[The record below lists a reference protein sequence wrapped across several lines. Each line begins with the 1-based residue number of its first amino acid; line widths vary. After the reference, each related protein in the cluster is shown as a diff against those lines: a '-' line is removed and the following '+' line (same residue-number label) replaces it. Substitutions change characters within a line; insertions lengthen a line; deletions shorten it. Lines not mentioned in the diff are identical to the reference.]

1 MKGDVGEG
9 GDSDGELVVLRRD
22 DGSPLRYRV
31 WRAADPR
38 ATAVFFN
45 GIMSHSHWFAP
56 LVPALRAAGITMV
69 GADRRGSGPNPEG
82 RGDAASAAVLI
93 GDAQAILAAESVPG
107 RPLVVVGWCWGAIL
121 ALHALHG
128 APVPIDA
135 LVLVTPGLLP
145 SAEVRTRAAQGLQQA
160 AGRRDDE
167 PCVPTPIRETLFTEG
182 PALDGFIRADALRL
196 LAITPRFATL
206 SGKLAALALAR
217 LPRLEL
223 PTLLVLAE
231 HDGATDN
238 AATLAAFERVGASYR
253 SVVTLPTR
261 HGVSFE
267 APQQLAAA
275 IIAHIPA
282 PGGAAP
288 RTP

>member
-1 MKGDVGEG
+1 MGEG
-9 GDSDGELVVLRRD
+9 GDSEGELVALRRD
-22 DGSPLRYRV
+22 DGETLRYRV
-31 WRAADPR
+31 WRAAQPR

-45 GIMSHSHWFAP
+45 GIMSHSGWFAP
-56 LVPALRAAGITMV
+56 LVPALREAGITMV
-69 GADRRGSGPNPEG
+69 GADRRGSGPNASG
-82 RGDAASAAVLI
+82 RGDAASAAVLV
-93 GDAQAILAAESVPG
+93 GDAQAILAAESVPS

-121 ALHALHG
+121 ALHAIHG
-128 APVPIDA
+128 ASVPIDA

-145 SAEVRTRAAQGLQQA
+145 SAEVRTAAAQGLQQA
-160 AGRRDDE
+160 QGHADDE
-167 PCVPTPIRETLFTEG
+167 PCVPTPIRDTLFTQG
-182 PALDGFIRADALRL
+182 PALEGFIRADPLRL

-238 AATLAAFERVGASYR
+238 AATLAAFGRVAESR
-253 SVVTLPTR
+253 RRVVTLPTR

-275 IIAHIPA
+275 IIAHTPA
-282 PGGAAP
+282 PGSAAP